1 MKRLTAFMFLL
12 IIVANLYSNDSYLNK
27 KFHYISEYATV
38 TISKDCI
45 EFDTGKEQGKFLES
59 KNFDMFK
66 GEKHN
71 YIILNCTIEDDFILT
86 LLYQTD
92 KNYYKYS
99 EWEEQYSKI
108 SNKSHT
114 SAALQAFQTVKT
126 SSFIT
131 ENDKSNNKIEY
142 TPHANLFNRGNN
154 PWAVSED
161 AKEKYIVITPRKYRV
176 EGFAY
181 APINY
186 LVFLNGFVCAD
197 KDYLYEQNSRAKKI
211 RISYDE
217 VSFDVELQDIG
228 NYQCIK
234 LPKPINPLSNTEIKI
249 EILKSYKGSKYSDI
263 VISGIYYLDAVLK
276 D

>member
-1 MKRLTAFMFLL
+1 MKKLTVAMFLL
-12 IIVANLYSNDSYLNK
+12 VIFANLYPNDSYLNQ
-27 KFHYISEYATV
+27 KFHYVSEYATV
-38 TISKDCI
+38 IISKDCI
-45 EFDTGKEQGKFLES
+45 EFDTEKEQGKFLES

-71 YIILNCTIEDDFILT
+71 YILLNCTIEDDFILT
-86 LLYQTD
+86 LLYKTG

-99 EWEEQYSKI
+99 EWEEQYSKV
-108 SNKSHT
+108 SNELHS
-114 SAALQAFQTVKT
+114 SAALQAFQAVKT

-142 TPHANLFNRGNN
+142 TPHASLFNRDNN
-154 PWAVSED
+154 PWAISEN
-161 AKEKYIVITPRKYRV
+161 AEEKYIVITPRKYRA

-186 LVFLNGFVCAD
+186 LIFLNGFVCAD
-197 KDYLYEQNSRAKKI
+197 KDYLYEQNSRAKKV

-217 VSFDVELQDIG
+217 VAFDAELQDIG

-234 LPKPINPLSNTEIKI
+234 LPRPINPLSYTEIKI
-249 EILKSYKGSKYSDI
+249 EISDCYKGSKYSDI